1 MPRSIPEGKRSVAQG
16 CSPPIRFADGT
27 ARRSPSRGRTLMLP
41 QHRWFWLLIL
51 VACGGAGLLYNVLFA
66 GGATPLAGLTYG
78 LAVGATTLAFDRGM
92 ILGGLQTRMRRMPA
106 KLYVPAAE
114 LAYVLMIAAG
124 VALGGLL
131 VWALGLTD
139 DDLVHAVRITPRVL
153 AYCLAVSAIL
163 VFVIRMRDLIG
174 GEVFVNFLVGRY
186 HQPVRE
192 ERIFLFLDVVGS
204 TAFAETHGDLKA
216 QAYLGAVFAALAEPV
231 RRNAGSIDDYIGDM
245 AMVTWPMARGLKG
258 ARCVACVFDVMDR
271 LEAEAEAWTARFGT
285 VPRLRAALH
294 GGSIVTAEVGIDRH
308 KIAYFGDAV
317 NVTARI
323 ESLCRPLGTEIL
335 VSDDLLARLDRL
347 PDGIQARSLG
357 AHALRGRGQ
366 PLSVSTLERAPAVP
380 TGVPLAVAAQ

>member
-1 MPRSIPEGKRSVAQG
+1 
-16 CSPPIRFADGT
+16 
-27 ARRSPSRGRTLMLP
+27 MLP

-51 VACGGAGLLYNVLFA
+51 IACGGAGLLYNVLFA
-66 GGATPLAGLTYG
+66 GGATPLAGMIYG
-78 LAVGATTLAFDRGM
+78 LAVGGTTLAFDRGM
-92 ILGGLQTRMRRMPA
+92 ILGGLQARMRRMPA

-124 VALGGLL
+124 MALGGLL

-139 DDLVHAVRITPRVL
+139 DDLSHAVRITPRVL
-153 AYCLAVSAIL
+153 AYCLAVSAML

-231 RRNAGSIDDYIGDM
+231 RRNSGSIDDYIGDM
-245 AMVTWPMARGLKG
+245 AMITWPMARGLKD

-271 LEAEAEAWTARFGT
+271 LEAESEAWMARFGT

-294 GGSIVTAEVGIDRH
+294 GGSIVTAEVGVDRH

-323 ESLCRPLGTEIL
+323 ESLCRPLATEIL
-335 VSDDLLARLDRL
+335 VSDDLLARITRL
-347 PDGIQARSLG
+347 PEGIRGRSLG

-366 PLSVSTLERAPAVP
+366 PLSVSTLERVPAAVAMLDE
-380 TGVPLAVAAQ
+380 TPLAQSVAAQ

>member
-1 MPRSIPEGKRSVAQG
+1 
-16 CSPPIRFADGT
+16 
-27 ARRSPSRGRTLMLP
+27 MLP

-51 VACGGAGLLYNVLFA
+51 IACGGAGLLYNVLFA

-78 LAVGATTLAFDRGM
+78 LAVGGTTLAFDRGM
-92 ILGGLQTRMRRMPA
+92 ILGGLQARMRRMPA
-106 KLYVPAAE
+106 KFYVPAAE
-114 LAYVLMIAAG
+114 FAYVLMIAAG
-124 VALGGLL
+124 IALGGLL
-131 VWALGLTD
+131 VWAFGLTD
-139 DDLVHAVRITPRVL
+139 DDLSHAVRITPRVL
-153 AYCLAVSAIL
+153 AYCLAVSAML

-245 AMVTWPMARGLKG
+245 AMITWPMARGLKD

-271 LEAEAEAWTARFGT
+271 LEAESEAWTARFGI

-294 GGSIVTAEVGIDRH
+294 GGSIVTAEVGVDRH

-323 ESLCRPLGTEIL
+323 ESLCRPLGAEIL
-335 VSDDLLARLDRL
+335 VSDDLLARIARL
-347 PDGIQARSLG
+347 PAGIRARPLG

-366 PLSVSTLERAPAVP
+366 PLSVSTLERVGAEAMISGAPP
-380 TGVPLAVAAQ
+380 HAVAAQ

>member
-1 MPRSIPEGKRSVAQG
+1 
-16 CSPPIRFADGT
+16 
-27 ARRSPSRGRTLMLP
+27 MLP
-41 QHRWFWLLIL
+41 QHRWFWVLIL

-66 GGATPLAGLTYG
+66 GGATPLAGLAYG
-78 LAVGATTLAFDRGM
+78 LSVGATTLAFDRGL
-92 ILGGLQTRMRRMPA
+92 ILGGLQARMRRMPA
-106 KLYVPAAE
+106 KFYVPAAE
-114 LAYVLMIAAG
+114 LTYVLMIAAG
-124 VALGGLL
+124 IALGGLV

-139 DDLVHAVRITPRVL
+139 DTLSNAVKITPRVL
-153 AYCLAVSAIL
+153 AYSLAVSALL

-186 HQPVRE
+186 HRPVRE

-216 QAYLGAVFAALAEPV
+216 QAYLGAVFAAMAEPV
-231 RRNAGSIDDYIGDM
+231 RRNRGSTDDYIGDM
-245 AMVTWPMARGLKG
+245 AMITWPMARGLKD

-271 LEAEAEAWTARFGT
+271 IESEADAWRARFGT

-294 GGSIVTAEVGIDRH
+294 GGSVVTAEVGVDRH

-317 NVTARI
+317 NVTSRI

-335 VSDDLLARLDRL
+335 VSDDLLARLAHL
-347 PDGIQARSLG
+347 PAGITARSLG

-366 PLSVSTLERAPAVP
+366 PLSVSTLERAATVP
-380 TGVPLAVAAQ
+380 RAEPDALPRRTVAAR

>member
-1 MPRSIPEGKRSVAQG
+1 
-16 CSPPIRFADGT
+16 
-27 ARRSPSRGRTLMLP
+27 MLP
-41 QHRWFWLLIL
+41 QHRWFWVLIL

-66 GGATPLAGLTYG
+66 GGATPLAGLAYG
-78 LAVGATTLAFDRGM
+78 LCVGATTLAFDRGL
-92 ILGGLQTRMRRMPA
+92 ILGGLQVRMRRLPA
-106 KLYVPAAE
+106 KFYVPAAE

-124 VALGGLL
+124 IALGGLV
-131 VWALGLTD
+131 VWSLGLTD
-139 DDLVHAVRITPRVL
+139 DDLSHAIKITPRVL
-153 AYCLAVSAIL
+153 AYSLAVSALL

-186 HQPVRE
+186 HRPVRE

-204 TAFAETHGDLKA
+204 TAFAETHGDLTA
-216 QAYLGAVFAALAEPV
+216 QAYLGAVFAAMAEPV
-231 RRNAGSIDDYIGDM
+231 RRNSGSTDDYIGDM
-245 AMVTWPMARGLKG
+245 AMITWPMARGLKN

-271 LEAEAEAWTARFGT
+271 IESEAEAWRARFGT

-294 GGSIVTAEVGIDRH
+294 GGSVVTAEVGVDRH

-335 VSDDLLARLDRL
+335 VSDDLLARLPYL
-347 PDGIQARSLG
+347 PAGIAARSLG

-366 PLSVSTLERAPAVP
+366 PMNVSTLERIVP
-380 TGVPLAVAAQ
+380 VTRTEPVVLPRRTVAAR

>member
-1 MPRSIPEGKRSVAQG
+1 
-16 CSPPIRFADGT
+16 
-27 ARRSPSRGRTLMLP
+27 MLP
-41 QHRWFWLLIL
+41 QHRWFWVLIL

-66 GGATPLAGLTYG
+66 GGATPLAGLAYG
-78 LAVGATTLAFDRGM
+78 LSVGLTTLAFDRGL
-92 ILGGLQTRMRRMPA
+92 ILGGLQARMRRMPA
-106 KLYVPAAE
+106 KFYVPAAE
-114 LAYVLMIAAG
+114 LTYVLMIAAG
-124 VALGGLL
+124 IALGGLV

-139 DDLVHAVRITPRVL
+139 DTLSNAVKITPRVL
-153 AYCLAVSAIL
+153 AYSLAVSALL

-186 HQPVRE
+186 HRPVRE

-216 QAYLGAVFAALAEPV
+216 QAYLGAVFAAMAEPV
-231 RRNAGSIDDYIGDM
+231 RRNRGSTDDYIGDM
-245 AMVTWPMARGLKG
+245 AMITWPMARGLKD

-271 LEAEAEAWTARFGT
+271 IESEADAWRARFGT

-294 GGSIVTAEVGIDRH
+294 GGSVVTAEVGVDRH

-317 NVTARI
+317 NVTSRI

-335 VSDDLLARLDRL
+335 VSDDLLARLAHL
-347 PDGIQARSLG
+347 PAGITARSLG

-366 PLSVSTLERAPAVP
+366 PLSVSTLERAATVP
-380 TGVPLAVAAQ
+380 RAEPDALPRRTVAAR

>member
-1 MPRSIPEGKRSVAQG
+1 
-16 CSPPIRFADGT
+16 
-27 ARRSPSRGRTLMLP
+27 MLP
-41 QHRWFWLLIL
+41 QHRWFWVLIL

-66 GGATPLAGLTYG
+66 GGATPLAGLAYG
-78 LAVGATTLAFDRGM
+78 LCVGATTLAFDRGL
-92 ILGGLQTRMRRMPA
+92 ILGGLQVRMRRMPA
-106 KLYVPAAE
+106 KFYVPAAE
-114 LAYVLMIAAG
+114 LAYVLMIATG
-124 VALGGLL
+124 IALGGLV

-139 DDLVHAVRITPRVL
+139 DDLAHAVKITPRVL
-153 AYCLAVSAIL
+153 AYSLAVSAIL

-186 HQPVRE
+186 HRPVRE
-192 ERIFLFLDVVGS
+192 ERIFMFLDVVGS

-216 QAYLGAVFAALAEPV
+216 QAYLGAVFAAMAEPV
-231 RRNAGSIDDYIGDM
+231 RRNSGSTDDYIGDM
-245 AMVTWPMARGLKG
+245 AMITWPMARGLKN

-271 LEAEAEAWTARFGT
+271 IESEAEVWRARFGT

-294 GGSIVTAEVGIDRH
+294 GGSVVTAEVGVDRH

-335 VSDDLLARLDRL
+335 VSDDLLARLPHL
-347 PDGIQARSLG
+347 PAGIVARSLG

-366 PLSVSTLERAPAVP
+366 PLSVSTLERAVPVAHTEPAAL
-380 TGVPLAVAAQ
+380 PLRPVAAQ